1 MRFCDDR
8 SRVNSW
14 LPLDNTIDEIRADHG
29 RQRGMMAPGE
39 TMLQKKK
46 KISFIGPSKFAF
58 EGSPRAT
65 GGPQSISFFSL
76 GINFHLKKKK
86 RTTFTNIS
94 RETSFSVGR
103 MAMKQNEWE
112 NDENRSDR
120 DRNSSHGTRE
130 TKNDENPCGSVEKVN
145 RRRKT
150 KRTTEKKPNST
161 VA

>member
-1 MRFCDDR
+1 
-8 SRVNSW
+8 
-14 LPLDNTIDEIRADHG
+14 
-29 RQRGMMAPGE
+29 MMAPGE

-46 KISFIGPSKFAF
+46 ENFLHRALEIRLRGLSKGHRWPAVDFVL
-58 EGSPRAT
+58 
-65 GGPQSISFFSL
+65 FSRHQ
-76 GINFHLKKKK
+76 FPFKKKK